1 MHNLKNTVE
10 GYARYRGREGHLS
23 FLLHRITGLGTLLF
37 LIIHIVDMAWFYW
50 APEMF
55 EHAIA
60 LYRTPPFLI
69 GELGLVFCVFFH
81 GVNGLRIAYVD
92 MVAPNKW
99 TIAAQRSAVRWTLIG
114 TLVLWLPA
122 AGIMVYNAITHSAE
136 AGRVLAH
143 FLF

>member
-1 MHNLKNTVE
+1 MQNIKQTVE

-23 FLLHRITGLGTLLF
+23 FLLHRVTGLGTLLF

-60 LYRTPPFLI
+60 LYRTWPFLI

-99 TIAAQRSAVRWTLIG
+99 TIAAQRNAVRLTLIG

-122 AGIMVYNAITHSAE
+122 AGMMLYNALSHSAE
-136 AGRVLAH
+136 AGRILAH